1 MYCCPSHSISFNRL
15 LTLGAAL
22 LLALS
27 LFSLPGIQAGQAASP
42 HGATDIGL
50 IVDVGGID
58 DNSFNEIAY
67 QGLLQAETDLGVN
80 GTVYLPASE
89 DEYAAKITQC
99 VTEANALCI
108 TVGFGMT
115 DATLAAANTNPG
127 VNFAII
133 DNTYETYPA
142 NLRGTTFA
150 SEEVGYLAGTLAGLM
165 TTSSTI
171 GAIGGMPIPPVDAFM
186 LAYRN
191 GAQWANPRVAVL
203 LDYANDFSDP
213 ALGAQ
218 LAQDQMAA
226 GADVI
231 FGVGGPMGNGAI
243 LEAAQSGVWVI
254 GVDADAWDMVFGG
267 GTVTGSDYLLTSAL
281 KRVDTAVYDTIADQI
296 GGTFTS
302 GTALYD
308 LSNDGVGLAPYHAA
322 ETAIPQEVKDAVNAA
337 AEGLLNGT
345 IDPWLQPDWQYIFLP
360 VTLK

>member
-1 MYCCPSHSISFNRL
+1 MNGCPFHPISFNRWL
-15 LTLGAAL
+15 SRGAAL

-27 LFSLPGIQAGQAASP
+27 LFSLPGLPSGQAASP
-42 HGATDIGL
+42 HGANDIGL

-67 QGLLQAETDLGVN
+67 QGLLRAETDLGIN
-80 GTVYLPASE
+80 GTVYIPTSS
-89 DEYAAKITQC
+89 DDYAVKIAQC

-108 TVGFGMT
+108 TVGFGMAE
-115 DATLAAANTNPG
+115 ATLAAANANPG
-127 VNFAII
+127 VNFSII
-133 DNTYETYPA
+133 DSTYDTYPA

-150 SEEVGYLAGTLAGLM
+150 AEEVGYLAGTLAGLM
-165 TTSSTI
+165 TTSNTI
-171 GAIGGMPIPPVDAFM
+171 GAIGGMSIPPVDAFM
-186 LAYRN
+186 LPYQN
-191 GAQWANPRVAVL
+191 GAQWANPRVVVL
-203 LDYANDFSDP
+203 LDYANNFADP

-218 LAQDQMAA
+218 LAQNQMAA

-243 LEAAQSGVWVI
+243 LEAAQSNVWVI

-296 GGTFTS
+296 GGTFSS

-308 LSNDGVGLAPYHAA
+308 LANDGVGLAPYHAA
-322 ETAIPQEVKDAVNAA
+322 EAAIPQEVKEAVNAA

-345 IDPWLQPDWQYIFLP
+345 IDPWQQPLWQHIFLP